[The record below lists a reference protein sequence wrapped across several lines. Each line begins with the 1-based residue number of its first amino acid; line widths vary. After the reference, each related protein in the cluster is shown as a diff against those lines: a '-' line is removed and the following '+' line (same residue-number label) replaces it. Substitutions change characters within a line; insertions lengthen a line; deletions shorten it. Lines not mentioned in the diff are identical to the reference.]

1 MAKENRGWG
10 YDRIAGALAELGYDI
25 SDQTVGNILK
35 RRGIPSAPER
45 KKTTTWREF
54 IRSHLDML
62 WATDFFSTE
71 VWTLGGLVTFY
82 VLFFVKL
89 DMREVHIAG
98 ITAHP
103 TEQWMMQVARNLT
116 MEEWGILK
124 PGQYLIHD
132 RDQKFC
138 PAYNQILDNAGVK
151 RLPLPPRS
159 PNLNSIAERFVRSVK
174 EEAVSRFILFGE
186 KSLRHVLTEYLA
198 HYHAERP
205 HQGKGN
211 VILFPGPRPEGAAEG
226 PIECRERLGGTLK
239 YYERK
244 AA

>member
-1 MAKENRGWG
+1 
-10 YDRIAGALAELGYDI
+10 
-25 SDQTVGNILK
+25 
-35 RRGIPSAPER
+35 
-45 KKTTTWREF
+45 
-54 IRSHLDML
+54 
-62 WATDFFSTE
+62 
-71 VWTLGGLVTFY
+71 
-82 VLFFVKL
+82 
-89 DMREVHIAG
+89 
-98 ITAHP
+98 
-103 TEQWMMQVARNLT
+103 MMQVARNLT
-116 MEEWGILK
+116 MAEWGILK

-132 RDQKFC
+132 RDKKFS
-138 PAYNQILDNAGVK
+138 PAYNDILDNAGVK

-174 EEAVSRFILFGE
+174 EEALSRFILFGE

-211 VILFPGPRPEGAAEG
+211 VILFPGPRPEGTADG
-226 PIECRERLGGTLK
+226 PVECRERLGGTLE